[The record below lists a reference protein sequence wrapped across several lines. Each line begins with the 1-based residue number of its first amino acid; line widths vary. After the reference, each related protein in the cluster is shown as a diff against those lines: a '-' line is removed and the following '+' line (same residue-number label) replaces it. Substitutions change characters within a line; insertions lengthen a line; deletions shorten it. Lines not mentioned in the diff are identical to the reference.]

1 MPSRRL
7 RVGGSAATVV
17 PSLVASRVSGT
28 APLAVHFDA
37 TASTS
42 SAVGDAFRQVTYTFD
57 YGDSGSGTWSTNSQS
72 KNSDSGGPL
81 GAHVYETAGTYT
93 VTVTADDGTTSAS
106 TTVSITVSNPDTVY
120 SGTNTVCIDT
130 TGGTTG
136 GPSGCTYA
144 TAMPT
149 IQSNRRY
156 LIKRGQTI
164 SGFTVPS
171 TVSGVRIGAYSTG
184 AKPIITGEIIINNG
198 STPTVAQWAEDVV
211 ISDLAGDSGATII
224 CSGRH
229 LMLLRCDFVNTGSTG
244 YTRIN
249 CAGPGY
255 WAQVM
260 YNTGT
265 DTWGDGDPSRVLAR
279 SDFYVPKYIFVVE
292 CYQRGNSSVGTNPGG
307 MFVSVDCGALMGND
321 FRDADGH
328 SHRLFLARK
337 TLVQHSSLQHTSFI
351 SGNHAIKL
359 HSGGTNAPQA
369 NVQNQADGMAWYSE
383 QVVIRRNTLG
393 ASDSGNN
400 WTVAIRP
407 QNTGADDPPLGQ
419 EGVQDVIV
427 ENNSFI
433 DSASTTLD
441 ILAGPSKRTTTRSN
455 TRNNGAI
462 RIGQDTG
469 NTYPE
474 PIQSS
479 WRGPY
484 YGQFTG

>member
-120 SGTNTVCIDT
+120 SGTNTICIDT

-144 TAMPT
+144 TSMPT
-149 IQSNRRY
+149 IESNKRY

-171 TVSGVRIGAYSTG
+171 TVTGVRIGAYGTG
-184 AKPIITGEIIINNG
+184 AKPVVDGAIYLNNN
-198 STPTVAQWAEDVV
+198 STPTTAQWVEDVV
-211 ISDLAGDSGATII
+211 VADLDVRNGIVQVMCGRHIALLRCTLDLAGSTATSILFADSLAYYSQS
-224 CSGRH
+224 SG
-229 LMLLRCDFVNTGSTG
+229 TG
-244 YTRIN
+244 
-249 CAGPGY
+249 
-255 WAQVM
+255 
-260 YNTGT
+260 
-265 DTWGDGDPSRVLAR
+265 GDPGRVLAR
-279 SDFYVPKYIFVVE
+279 SDFYIPKYVFVVE
-292 CYQRGNSSVGTNPGG
+292 CYQRGVNTDVDQGLLHGIWG
-307 MFVSVDCGALMGND
+307 SVDCAAFMGND
-321 FRDADGH
+321 SYTANQHLLRFY
-328 SHRLFLARK
+328 LARK
-337 TLVQHSSLQHTSFI
+337 ALVQHCILADKSADGSR
-351 SGNHAIKL
+351 HAIKL
-359 HSGGTNAPQA
+359 HSGGLNPFLDAYESAAPA
-369 NVQNQADGMAWYSE
+369 GTWVSSNNI
-383 QVVIRRNTLG
+383 IRYNTLG
-393 ASDSGNN
+393 ASDSNN
-400 WTVAIRP
+400 AWTVNIAP
-407 QNTGADDPPLGQ
+407 QNTGSA
-419 EGVQDVIV
+419 EGVQDTIL
-427 ENNSFI
+427 ENNTFI
-433 DSASTTLD
+433 NSASKGVD
-441 ILAGPSKRTTTRSN
+441 IQAGPARRTTTRSN
-455 TRNNGAI
+455 TLTGGSI
-462 RIGQDTG
+462 RIGQNN
-469 NTYPE
+469 NTYVE